1 MMKPIAAH
9 TVKMRLRKSSSG
21 RIGSVARRSA
31 NTNADEQDDAERDQH
46 DDLRRAPRERRA
58 AEARE
63 EHDATRGRRRAA
75 PRRGSRSRARR
86 ASVRVWNT
94 APITTIATRADRQVD
109 VEDPA
114 PREVVD
120 EEAAE
125 QRADDRRDAEDG
137 AEDALVAAAVARRD
151 DVADDGDRRRDQAA
165 RAEPLH
171 RAERDQLGHVLRDP
185 AEHRADQEDD
195 DRDLERLLAAVEIA
209 ELAVERAGD
218 RRREQVRGHDPR
230 EVLEP
235 AEVADDRRQ
244 RGRDDRLVER
254 REQDDEHQRA
264 EDQADARSRLG
275 GRAHRSVVP
284 AGAARRVQRFRLC
297 LD

>member
-9 TVKMRLRKSSSG
+9 TVKMRFRKSSSG

-31 NTNADEQDDAERDQH
+31 NTNADEQDDAEHDQH
-46 DDLRRAPRERRA
+46 RDLRRPPRERRA
-58 AEARE
+58 TEARE
-63 EHDATRGRRRAA
+63 EHDRREAAGEQRRAEIVDLVLD
-75 PRRGSRSRARR
+75 ARR
-86 ASVRVWNT
+86 ARVED
-94 APITTIATRADRQVD
+94 RADHDHRHRGDRQVD

-125 QRADDRRDAEDG
+125 ERADDRRDAEDRT
-137 AEDALVAAAVARRD
+137 EDALVTAAVARRD

-165 RAEPLH
+165 RAEPLD
-171 RAERDQLGHVLRDP
+171 RPERDQLGHVLRDP
-185 AEHRADQEDD
+185 AEHRADEEDD
-195 DRDLERLLAAVEIA
+195 DRDLERLLAPVEVA

-218 RRREQVRGHDPR
+218 RRGEQVRGHDPG

-254 REQDDEHQRA
+254 REEDHEHERA
-264 EDQADARSRLG
+264 EDQADARSGLG
-275 GRAHRSVVP
+275 GRAHSLSGTSRGGSP
-284 AGAARRVQRFRLC
+284 ARCNASGSA
-297 LD
+297 